1 LEGNNRERV
10 GRVERVVH
18 RGEAVGGRD
27 SDETASVAEKAV
39 LHVKRAPDERGVDDV
54 RVLDAHGVREL
65 TVIVFEVFAQTE
77 VLRSTHVRQCQLD
90 GRRVVGFRISIKRK
104 VTRLNSKQEDLE
116 AFSSAGPT
124 LDGRVKPDVV
134 APGGDVQSAD
144 RITDDNFKDGDVC
157 RLIYKSGTSM
167 ATPIVAGAMT
177 LIRQYFTDGFYPKG
191 IKNTQN
197 AFEPSA
203 ALLKAVLING
213 AQPMNGHTSDGRPID
228 IVPSCRQGWGRVN
241 VTNSLVLP
249 DQGELQ
255 VKPAIYAFDQ
265 RDKPFVTTGQIYG
278 VCLQIV
284 AGEKDLSATLVWT
297 DPPPAVVSDGTLV
310 NDLDLQLFQYSEG
323 VKKNFGHWKVKMTGL
338 TTSKNS
344 HEVFQ
349 SSEDISCA

>member
-1 LEGNNRERV
+1 
-10 GRVERVVH
+10 
-18 RGEAVGGRD
+18 
-27 SDETASVAEKAV
+27 
-39 LHVKRAPDERGVDDV
+39 
-54 RVLDAHGVREL
+54 
-65 TVIVFEVFAQTE
+65 
-77 VLRSTHVRQCQLD
+77 
-90 GRRVVGFRISIKRK
+90 
-104 VTRLNSKQEDLE
+104 LNSKQEDLE

-310 NDLDLQLFQYSEG
+310 NDLDLQLFQYSERCQ
-323 VKKNFGHWKVKMTGL
+323 KKTLATGK
-338 TTSKNS
+338 SR
-344 HEVFQ
+344 
-349 SSEDISCA
+349 